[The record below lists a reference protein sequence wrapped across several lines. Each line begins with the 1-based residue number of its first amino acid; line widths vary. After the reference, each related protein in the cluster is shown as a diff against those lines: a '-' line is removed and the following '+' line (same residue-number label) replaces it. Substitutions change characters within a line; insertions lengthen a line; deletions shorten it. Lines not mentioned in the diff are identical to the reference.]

1 MGIARFFVRNGQFSW
16 LVLLLCM
23 VVGFTTLTTMPRG
36 EDPVFGAP
44 IFIVYAVYP
53 GTSPADMEQLVADP
67 LEDELY
73 NLEDIYVIRTYLS
86 DGLMVMRVEFE
97 YGVDADAKNNDVIR
111 EVNRV
116 RPELPAGIIRLEVE
130 KAASSDVA
138 ILQVALVGSAVA
150 DQTLVDAAETLETRL
165 ETVPGTKWVRVQA
178 APVREV
184 RIDLDL
190 EKLAR
195 YQLGSERIIQAL
207 RGSNLN
213 VPGGSL
219 DLGQRR
225 FNVQT
230 RTEFT
235 RLDDIRG
242 TVVGADASGAL
253 VHLRDVA
260 TVRMARDTDQHRAR
274 YNGEPAVWVIHALK
288 DAQNIMAARADME
301 TVLAEFAPT
310 LPDGVRLELA
320 FDQAESVKR
329 RLDGLG
335 KDFLIAVGLVLLTL
349 LPLGPRASV
358 VVMISIPLSLSIGLA
373 LLNLAG
379 FTLNQLS
386 IVGLVVA
393 LGLIVDDSIV
403 VVENIERHLREGMDR
418 RAAAIAA
425 TKEIGVAV
433 IGCTVTLLLA
443 FLPLTFLP
451 GGAGEFIKGLPMA
464 VLLTVT
470 ASLFVAITIIPFLAS
485 RILKPHK
492 ASEGNIFLKA
502 FNKYINRP
510 YQYLLHWAFRHPVVA
525 LLGAALI
532 FGSSLLLIPKLGFSL
547 FPESERPMFTV
558 KLESSPGS
566 TLDETD
572 RLARRVEQYLLL
584 RPEVRHVNAN
594 VGKGNPRVYYNTIQ
608 QSFSPTYA
616 DMLVL
621 LDPELTVPE
630 IVATVEAVKAD
641 LRNLAGARI
650 EVTRFEQ
657 GPPIVAPVEFRVIG
671 PDLDTLARI
680 AGAVETIVRATP
692 GTDYVRNKI
701 RVPRTDLVVQVDHDK
716 AGLYGL
722 PPARVAEAVRLGMVG
737 LPAGTLRT
745 RDGDEHPLLVGL
757 GESLDNTRAL
767 RRFDQLSVTSVT
779 GNQIALRQVADFR
792 LEAGAPYIQH
802 LNKERFTSVTAFT
815 AKGYNTA
822 AQISDIQ
829 AATANISLPPGY
841 RIEAAGE
848 AESTAESTGGMGTII
863 LLALFGILAVLVL
876 EFKTFKST
884 LIVLSVIPLGIVG
897 ALVALY
903 LKGLTLGFV
912 ATIGMV
918 ALVGIEIK
926 NSILLVDY
934 TNQLRADGM
943 PLQQAI
949 LDGAETRFLP
959 ILLTAATAI
968 GGLTPLA
975 LENNPLI
982 SPLAWV
988 LIGGLLS
995 STLLSRIVTPL
1006 LYHLLPPRVVVENS
1020 SSK

>member
-1 MGIARFFVRNGQFSW
+1 MGIAKFFVRNGQFSW

-44 IFIVYAVYP
+44 IFIVYAVFP
-53 GTSPADMEQLVADP
+53 GTSPADMEQLVVDP
-67 LEDELY
+67 LEEELY
-73 NLEDIYVIRTYLS
+73 NLEDIYVIRTYIS
-86 DGLMVMRVEFE
+86 DGRMIMRVEFE
-97 YGVDADAKNNDVIR
+97 YGVDADEKNNDVIR

-116 RPELPAGIIRLEVE
+116 RPDLPNGIVLLEVE

-150 DQTLVDAAETLETRL
+150 DAALAETAEALERRL
-165 ETVPGTKWVRVQA
+165 EGVNGTKWVRVQA
-178 APVREV
+178 EPVREV
-184 RIDLDL
+184 QISLDL
-190 EKLAR
+190 EKMAR
-195 YQLGSERIIQAL
+195 YNLGTDRVIQTL

-213 VPGGSL
+213 IPGGSL
-219 DLGQRR
+219 DVGARR
-225 FNVQT
+225 YNVQT
-230 RTEFT
+230 RTEFSK
-235 RLDDIRG
+235 LADIRR
-242 TVVGADASGAL
+242 TVVSADASGAL
-253 VHLRDVA
+253 LHLEDIA
-260 TVRMARDTDQHRAR
+260 SVRMQRNRDTHRAR
-274 YNGEPAVWVIHALK
+274 YNGEPTVWVIQALK
-288 DAQNIMAARADME
+288 DAQNIMAARKEIQA
-301 TVLAEFAPT
+301 VLDAFEPT
-310 LPDGVRLELA
+310 LPDGLRLEVA
-320 FDQAESVKR
+320 FDQAQSVKR

-335 KDFLIAVGLVLLTL
+335 MDFLIAIGLVMLTL
-349 LPLGPRASV
+349 LPLGPRASLI
-358 VVMISIPLSLSIGLA
+358 VMISIPLSLSIGLA

-403 VVENIERHLREGMDR
+403 VVENIERHLREGLR
-418 RAAAIAA
+418 RREAAVAA

-464 VLLTVT
+464 VLLTVS

-485 RILKPHK
+485 RILKEHK
-492 ASEGNIFLKA
+492 PAEGNVFLRA
-502 FNKYINRP
+502 FDRYVNRP
-510 YQYLLHWAFRHPVVA
+510 YQGVLRWAFRYPAWA
-525 LLGAALI
+525 LLAAALV
-532 FGSSLLLIPKLGFSL
+532 FGASLLLIPLLGFSL
-547 FPESERPMFTV
+547 FPQSERPMFMV
-558 KLESSPGS
+558 EIESSPGS

-572 RLARRVEQYLLL
+572 RLTRRVEQYLLTI
-584 RPEVRHVNAN
+584 PEIEHLNTN

-608 QSFSPTYA
+608 ANFSPTHA

-621 LDPELTVPE
+621 LNSELSIPA
-630 IVATVEAVKAD
+630 IDDMVARIKTD
-641 LRNLAGARI
+641 LAQLPGARI
-650 EVTRFEQ
+650 EVKRFEQ
-657 GPPIVAPVEFRVIG
+657 GPPIVAPVEFRIIG
-671 PDLDTLARI
+671 PDLDSLTRI
-680 AGAVETIVRATP
+680 ANRVERVIAATP
-692 GTDYVRNKI
+692 GTEYVRNSL
-701 RVPRTDLVVQVDHDK
+701 RVPRTDLVVDVDYDK

-722 PPARVAEAVRLGMVG
+722 PPAKVAEAVRLGMVG
-737 LPAGTLRT
+737 LPAGTLRDAT
-745 RDGDEHPLLVGL
+745 GDEFPLLVGL
-757 GESLDNTRAL
+757 GQNLRDDDAL
-767 RRFDQLSVTSVT
+767 RRFDQLYVTNVLDR
-779 GNQIALRQVADFR
+779 QIALRQVADYRF
-792 LEAGAPYIQH
+792 ETSAPYIQH
-802 LNKERFTSVTAFT
+802 LNKERYTSVTAFT
-815 AKGYNTA
+815 ADGYNTA
-822 AQISDIQ
+822 AQIAEIETLLQDWP
-829 AATANISLPPGY
+829 LPEGY

-863 LLALFGILAVLVL
+863 LIALFGILAVLVL

-934 TNQLRADGM
+934 TNQLRAQGM
-943 PLQQAI
+943 PLEKAI

-968 GGLTPLA
+968 GGLLPLA
-975 LENNPLI
+975 LADNPLI

-988 LIGGLLS
+988 LIGGLIS

-1006 LYHLLPPRVVVENS
+1006 LYKLLPPRVDATFRD
-1020 SSK
+1020 

>member
-1 MGIARFFVRNGQFSW
+1 MRIAQFFVRNGQFSW

-23 VVGFTTLTTMPRG
+23 LVGFTTLTTMPRG

-44 IFIVYAVYP
+44 IFIVYAIYP

-67 LEDELY
+67 LEEELY
-73 NLEDIYVIRTYLS
+73 NLEDIYVIRTYIN
-86 DGLMVMRVEFE
+86 DGRMVMRVEFE
-97 YGVDADAKNNDVIR
+97 YGVDADEKNNDVIR

-116 RPELPAGIIRLEVE
+116 RPDLPDGIILLEVE

-138 ILQVALVGSAVA
+138 ILQAALVGSAVS
-150 DQTLVDAAETLETRL
+150 DAQLIESAEALERRL
-165 ETVPGTKWVRVQA
+165 EGVNGTKWVRVQA
-178 APVREV
+178 EPTREV
-184 RIDLDL
+184 QISLDL
-190 EKLAR
+190 EKMAR
-195 YQLGSERIIQAL
+195 YQIGTDRILQTL

-213 VPGGSL
+213 IPGGSL
-219 DLGQRR
+219 DVGGRR
-225 FNVQT
+225 YNVQT
-230 RTEFT
+230 RTEFSE
-235 RLDDIRG
+235 LDDIRR
-242 TVVGADASGAL
+242 TVISADETGAL
-253 VHLRDVA
+253 LHLEDLA
-260 TVRMARDTDQHRAR
+260 TVRMAPQADRHLAR
-274 YNGEPAVWVIHALK
+274 YNGEPAVWVLHALK
-288 DAQNIMAARADME
+288 DAQNIMAARQEIQA
-301 TVLAEFAPT
+301 VLDAFEPT
-310 LPDGVRLELA
+310 LPEGIRLEVA

-349 LPLGPRASV
+349 LPLGPRASLI
-358 VVMISIPLSLSIGLA
+358 VMISIPLSLSIGLA

-403 VVENIERHLREGMDR
+403 VVENIERHLREGLSR
-418 RAAAIAA
+418 GEAAVAA

-433 IGCTVTLLLA
+433 VGCTVTLLLA

-464 VLLTVT
+464 VLLTVS

-485 RILKPHK
+485 RILKEHK
-492 ASEGNIFLKA
+492 PASGNVFLRT
-502 FNKYINRP
+502 FDRFINQP
-510 YQYLLHWAFRHPVVA
+510 YQKILRWAFRFPIFA

-532 FGSSLLLIPKLGFSL
+532 FGASLLLIPLLGFSL
-547 FPESERPMFTV
+547 FPQSERPMFMV
-558 KLESSPGS
+558 EIESSPGS

-572 RLARRVEQYLLL
+572 RIARKVEQYLLGI
-584 RPEVRHVNAN
+584 PEVVHLNAN
-594 VGKGNPRVYYNTIQ
+594 VGKGNPRVYYNTLQ
-608 QSFSPTYA
+608 ANFSPTHS

-621 LDPELTVPE
+621 LKSDLGVPE
-630 IVATVEAVKAD
+630 VDRVVERIKAD
-641 LRNLAGARI
+641 LQTLPGARI
-650 EVTRFEQ
+650 EVKRFEQ
-657 GPPIVAPVEFRVIG
+657 GPPIVAPIEFRVIG
-671 PDLDTLARI
+671 PNLDSLTRI
-680 AGAVETIVRATP
+680 ANRIEDVIVATP
-692 GTDYVRNKI
+692 GTEYVRNSL
-701 RVPRTDLVVQVDHDK
+701 RVPRTDLVVDVDYDK

-722 PPARVAEAVRLGMVG
+722 PPAKIAEAVRLGMVG
-737 LPAGTLRT
+737 LPAGTLR
-745 RDGDEHPLLVGL
+745 DESGDEFSMLVGL
-757 GESLDNTRAL
+757 GQNLREEDAL
-767 RRFDQLSVTSVT
+767 RRFDQLYVTNVL
-779 GNQIALRQVADFR
+779 NQQIALRQVADYR
-792 LEAGAPYIQH
+792 LETSAPFIQH
-802 LNKERFTSVTAFT
+802 INKERFTSVTAFT
-815 AKGYNTA
+815 ASDYNTA
-822 AQISDIQ
+822 AQISDIDAQ
-829 AATANISLPPGY
+829 LQQWQLPAGY

-863 LLALFGILAVLVL
+863 MIALFGILAVLVL

-912 ATIGMV
+912 AIIGMV

-934 TNQLRADGM
+934 TNQLRAQGV
-943 PLQQAI
+943 PLETAI
-949 LDGAETRFLP
+949 MDGAETRFLP

-968 GGLTPLA
+968 GGLLPLA

-988 LIGGLLS
+988 LIGGLIS

-1006 LYHLLPPRVVVENS
+1006 LYKILPPRVELETPDQ
-1020 SSK
+1020 